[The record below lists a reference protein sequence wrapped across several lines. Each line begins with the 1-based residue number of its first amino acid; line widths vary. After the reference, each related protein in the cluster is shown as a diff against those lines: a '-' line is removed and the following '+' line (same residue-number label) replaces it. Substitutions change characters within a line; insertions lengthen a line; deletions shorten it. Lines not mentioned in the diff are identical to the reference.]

1 MGRPNP
7 QKTGRIS
14 GLGLICLS
22 TRAPFGVKKK
32 KKDEKKKKNKRR
44 RRVYTQTINIRI
56 RADPTES
63 VSIGI

>member
-7 QKTGRIS
+7 QKTGRIA

-22 TRAPFGVKKK
+22 TCAPFGVKKK
-32 KKDEKKKKNKRR
+32 KDEEKKKNKRR